1 MYATINL
8 PGSSHFEY
16 YGPAS
21 KAECETWL
29 ESRTEKLSRTE
40 QITSLLPQ
48 RIVTNRDA
56 ESWRYLDGN
65 KVVHPQL
72 SEADLESAFG
82 PPSLPCGCD
91 ATGHSRSCPGY
102 GLE

>member
-21 KAECETWL
+21 KAECESWL
-29 ESRTEKLSRTE
+29 TTRVGELQETE

-48 RIVTNRDA
+48 QILANKDA
-56 ESWRYLDGN
+56 ESWRYLDGSQ
-65 KVVHPQL
+65 VCRPQL
-72 SEADLESAFG
+72 KGNYYAKMRLRG
-82 PPSLPCGCD
+82 RLR
-91 ATGHSRSCPGY
+91 RSGRA
-102 GLE
+102 

>member
-29 ESRTEKLSRTE
+29 NARVAKLQETE
-40 QITSLLPQ
+40 QITSLMPQ
-48 RIVTNRDA
+48 HIVSNKDA
-56 ESWRYLDGN
+56 ESWRYLDGSQ
-65 KVVHPQL
+65 VCRPQL
-72 SEADLESAFG
+72 SEADLEVTFG
-82 PPSLPCGCD
+82 PKSLPCGCPG
-91 ATGHSRSCPGY
+91 TGHVRACPGFR
-102 GLE
+102 LE